1 MSSRTKSKSKHGRP
15 SAWLSRPTAGSR
27 YAQYRPSWSPVSSLP
42 QRLRAPSPSPICCS
56 SSSTPSSSTPSS
68 RRPTNRPT
76 SARSRRWHACSPAC
90 QRTNVR
96 AFCPGSSLVF
106 WSGSSLSHFSHF
118 SFFFFFSYFF
128 GFCTPS
134 LSFFY
139 YLQACSSQRP
149 RARRARARSSPL
161 RYYRRSSSRPSTSST
176 SCSSR
181 SSRASPILAR
191 SRPSFPATRASS
203 PPRSSL

>member
-96 AFCPGSSLVF
+96 AFTPGSSLVF
-106 WSGSSLSHFSHF
+106 WSGSSLSFSHF
-118 SFFFFFSYFF
+118 FLFLFFFILRVLHAL
-128 GFCTPS
+128 S
-134 LSFFY
+134 LSFFILFFTTY
-139 YLQACSSQRP
+139 RP
-149 RARRARARSSPL
+149 AHRKGRVHGEQGLARRH
-161 RYYRRSSSRPSTSST
+161 
-176 SCSSR
+176 
-181 SSRASPILAR
+181 
-191 SRPSFPATRASS
+191 
-203 PPRSSL
+203 

>member
-76 SARSRRWHACSPAC
+76 AARSRRWHACSPAC

-96 AFCPGSSLVF
+96 AFTPGSSL
-106 WSGSSLSHFSHF
+106 
-118 SFFFFFSYFF
+118 SFFPLFPFFPFLILWVLHTLPLSLFFTFSPTY
-128 GFCTPS
+128 
-134 LSFFY
+134 
-139 YLQACSSQRP
+139 RP
-149 RARRARARSSPL
+149 AHRKGRVHGEQGLARRH
-161 RYYRRSSSRPSTSST
+161 
-176 SCSSR
+176 
-181 SSRASPILAR
+181 
-191 SRPSFPATRASS
+191 
-203 PPRSSL
+203 